1 MSDYQRKRTQ
11 QKNLRRKR
19 SHLRLRKRLRGTA
32 ERPRL
37 TVRKSL
43 RYVYAQLIDD
53 DAGKTL
59 AQANSREGVVQEGL
73 EASAGSREAARKV
86 GQLLAD
92 RAKEQGV
99 EQVVFDRGGFIFHGK
114 IREIA
119 EGAREKGLSF

>member
-37 TVRKSL
+37 AVRKSL

-73 EASAGSREAARKV
+73 ETSAGSRQAARKV
-86 GQLLAD
+86 GQVLAE

-119 EGAREKGLSF
+119 EGAREKGLGF